1 MPWEAIKVKYWTIC
15 WKWILPYP
23 CRKTKTKYC
32 CSGMLKTSCLVL
44 VGKKWFCCGGREHH
58 WWSLCF
64 GIGTTIVEDRICKNS
79 IPDESED
86 CTEFIGV
93 TIPPGS
99 VLPPGSG
106 ITSRSYRLT
115 QASITG
121 GIGATIGGVIGAI
134 AIGGTQQI
142 GAGAII
148 GLIFGTGI
156 GVGRRGGCMI
166 TLIAILIALLL
177 SLLRFF

>member
-1 MPWEAIKVKYWTIC
+1 MPWEKTEVRYWTVC
-15 WKWILPYP
+15 WKWIFPYP

-32 CSGMLKTSCLVL
+32 CSGMLKVRCY
-44 VGKKWFCCGGREHH
+44 GFFGERWFCCDSREHH
-58 WWSLCF
+58 WWSFCF
-64 GIGTTIVEDRICKNS
+64 GIGTRINQDRICKNS

-86 CTEFIGV
+86 CPNIV
-93 TIPPGS
+93 DVIVPGT
-99 VLPPGSG
+99 PG
-106 ITSRSYRLT
+106 TSRSAQSYLLR

-142 GAGAII
+142 VAGAII
-148 GLIFGTGI
+148 GLIFGTGL

-166 TLIAILIALLL
+166 TLIAILIAVLLF
-177 SLLRFF
+177 LLRFF

>member
-1 MPWEAIKVKYWTIC
+1 MPWEAREVRYWTVC
-15 WKWILPYP
+15 WKWIFPYP

-32 CSGMLKTSCLVL
+32 CSGMLKVRCYGLF
-44 VGKKWFCCGGREHH
+44 GERWFCCDSREHH
-58 WWSLCF
+58 WWSFCF
-64 GIGTTIVEDRICKNS
+64 GIGTRINQDRICKNS

-86 CTEFIGV
+86 CPNLVGEA
-93 TIPPGS
+93 PPQLS
-99 VLPPGSG
+99 PLM
-106 ITSRSYRLT
+106 

-142 GAGAII
+142 VAGAII

-166 TLIAILIALLL
+166 TLIAILIAVLLF
-177 SLLRFF
+177 LLRFF